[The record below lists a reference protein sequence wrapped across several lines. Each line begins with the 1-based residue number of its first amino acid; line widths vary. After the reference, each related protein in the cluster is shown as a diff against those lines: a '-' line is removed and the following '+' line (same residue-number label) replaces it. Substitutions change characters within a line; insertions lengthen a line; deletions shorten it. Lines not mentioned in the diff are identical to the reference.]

1 MSTAVN
7 HADSAHGHW
16 YKKVSDFKEYGEN
29 PFLEQAISDIKVSTK
44 RRTIKPK
51 KQGADTTLLLVNG
64 LGEAYAEAS
73 FIRQEEVDEKE
84 FTKLFKEGVARISG
98 LSARGSKVWGYVCDQ
113 LKPGSTNIHFM
124 FTQALAH
131 TGYKTRANVVS
142 GLAELLEGEILA
154 RSQEPSLYFI
164 NPTIMFNGNRL
175 TFAKT
180 YVKKQI
186 EKKIGCPLDLGFEP
200 TFTHLQKMLEE

>member
-7 HADSAHGHW
+7 HTDSEHGHW
-16 YKKVSDFKEYGEN
+16 YKKVSDFEEFEEN
-29 PFLEQAISDIKVSTK
+29 PFLKQAVAEINVSVK
-44 RRTIKPK
+44 RRTIRPK

-64 LGEAYAEAS
+64 LGEEYGEAS
-73 FIRQEEVDEKE
+73 FITQKEVDEGE
-84 FTKLFKEGVARISG
+84 FTKLFREGVARISG
-98 LSARGSKVWGYVCDQ
+98 LSARGSKVWGYVVEQ

-142 GLAELLEGEILA
+142 GLAELLEAGIVA

-180 YVKKQI
+180 YIKKQI
-186 EKKIGCPLDLGFEP
+186 EKKIGGTLDLGYEP
-200 TFTHLQKMLEE
+200 TFTHMKKMLEE

>member
-7 HADSAHGHW
+7 HTDSEHGHW
-16 YKKVSDFKEYGEN
+16 YKKVSDFQEYEEN
-29 PFLEQAISDIKVSTK
+29 PFLEQAVAEINVSVK

-64 LGEAYAEAS
+64 LGEEYGEAS
-73 FIRQEEVDEKE
+73 FVHQTEVDEQE
-84 FTKLFKEGVARISG
+84 FTKLFKEGVARIAG
-98 LSARGSKVWGYVCDQ
+98 LSARGSKVWGYVCEQ
-113 LKPGSTNIHFM
+113 LKPGATNIHFM

-142 GLAELLEGEILA
+142 GLAELLEAGILA

-186 EKKIGCPLDLGFEP
+186 EKKIGGQLNLGFEP
-200 TFTHLQKMLEE
+200 TFTHLRKMLDE

>member
-7 HADSAHGHW
+7 HTDSEHGHW
-16 YKKVSDFKEYGEN
+16 YKKVSDFEEYEEN
-29 PFLEQAISDIKVSTK
+29 PFLKQAVAEINVSIK
-44 RRTIKPK
+44 RRTIRPK
-51 KQGADTTLLLVNG
+51 KQGADTNLLLVNG
-64 LGEAYAEAS
+64 HGEEYGEAS
-73 FIRQEEVDEKE
+73 FVHQKEVDEGE

-98 LSARGSKVWGYVCDQ
+98 LSARGSKVWAYVCDQ

-142 GLAELLEGEILA
+142 GLAELLEGGILA

-175 TFAKT
+175 TFAT
-180 YVKKQI
+180 SYVKKQI
-186 EKKIGCPLDLGFEP
+186 EKKTGSPLDLGFEP
-200 TFTHLQKMLEE
+200 TFTHLRKMLDE